1 VIAMENRKVTSE
13 AGIVVTALGV
23 VALLA
28 MGIAAC
34 APDDAECSGTGSCRN
49 SNAGPGGPNGGD
61 GSSADGGPEA
71 PACTVVGKP
80 HIGLGGVDIASK
92 INVAAFADRAR
103 AKPYPALVSEYSRV
117 LGAANKPSLIDSK
130 GPTFGQPGDRWFI
143 EPLASAVF
151 VDTAYE
157 VAFEGC
163 LKLTGDVAGGTAEAR
178 FATAPT
184 ADSAKAVCGEWMRSF
199 WSREGT
205 PDQIQACVSAITE
218 TTTETYGGGDTSP
231 VSRAVT
237 PKRQWAYGCA
247 SVLTATGFLM
257 Y

>member
-1 VIAMENRKVTSE
+1 MSKRKVTSE
-13 AGIVVTALGV
+13 AGIVVTALCV

-28 MGIAAC
+28 MAAC
-34 APDDAECSGTGSCRN
+34 APDDADCSGTGSCRD
-49 SNAGPGGPNGGD
+49 SNHGQDGANGKSGT
-61 GSSADGGPEA
+61 SADGGPEA
-71 PACTVVGKP
+71 PACTLFGKP
-80 HIGLGGVDIASK
+80 HIGLGGVDVASK
-92 INVAAFADRAR
+92 VNVAAYADRAR
-103 AKPYPALVSEYSRV
+103 AKPYTALVSEYSRV
-117 LGAANKPSLIDSK
+117 LGAANKPALIDSK

-151 VDTAYE
+151 VNTAYE

-163 LKLTGDVAGGTAEAR
+163 LKLTGDVAGGTAEPR

-205 PDQIQACVSAITE
+205 PDQIQACVSAATE
-218 TTTETYGGGDTSP
+218 TTTETYGGGNTAP

-237 PKRQWAYGCA
+237 PKRQWAYACA